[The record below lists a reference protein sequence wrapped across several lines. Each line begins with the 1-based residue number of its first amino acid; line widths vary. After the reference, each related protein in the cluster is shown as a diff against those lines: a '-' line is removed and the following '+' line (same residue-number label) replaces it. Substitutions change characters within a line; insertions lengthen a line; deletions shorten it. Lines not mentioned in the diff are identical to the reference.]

1 MVEFVDQNAEDEKPK
16 RSTELVLWNAA
27 MQICA
32 VVAGGLFFGL
42 WHKSVPE
49 AVNIME
55 IMIFWMAPM
64 LGWTLRDAPGRAL
77 RTLGRW
83 IIIGWAVFLL
93 WVVLITVDRLMFV
106 NSKTYPEWLATA
118 VTLTP
123 EQARSDRAWSVLCE
137 GKATSYGSVE
147 EKDNGAFM
155 RCGFDWRPG
164 NTFLIRN
171 YREASRWWWDAHPE
185 IKTEDEK

>member
-1 MVEFVDQNAEDEKPK
+1 MVDFVDQSVKDDNLK
-16 RSTELVLWNAA
+16 RSTEVVLWNAG

-32 VVAGGLFFGL
+32 VLAGGLFFGL
-42 WHKSVPE
+42 WHKSIAE
-49 AVNIME
+49 AVNIIE
-55 IMIFWMAPM
+55 IMMFWMAPM

-93 WVVLITVDRLMFV
+93 WVVLITADRLMFV

-118 VTLTP
+118 VTFTP
-123 EQARSDRAWSVLCE
+123 EQARSDSLWMALCDGRA
-137 GKATSYGSVE
+137 AYGGIE

-155 RCGFDWRPG
+155 RCGFEWRPG
-164 NTFLIRN
+164 NTYLIKN
-171 YREASRWWWDAHPE
+171 YRQALQWWWDAHPTLKAE
-185 IKTEDEK
+185 GDK